1 VHRIDTFLGRETS
14 VKRKWFGLLLLG
26 LGGFLLGVGVLA
38 TVWAPGVVKKTPLD
52 VDQTTHLSGTVQ
64 KLDTK
69 TGAFDEQPV
78 KVQSISKTDAN
89 ASDDDTVV
97 WVQTAC
103 VVIDVDDAPDCVDG
117 DDPRLVT
124 ASTDVFATDRVS
136 AEAVPDFE
144 GLPDDA
150 VPHEGLVNKWP
161 FDAEKRDYPY
171 WEDTLGSAADAVY
184 DRTEDVAGVETY
196 VYTVTTTE
204 APIEIAEGVPGTYT
218 DVKEIYV
225 EPKTGAIQLQTDNQQ
240 RFLEDGTQVL
250 DLNIRFTDEQVDAFA
265 DDAKSNMQML
275 EMMTTGMPIVGF
287 VGGALCLLAGLA
299 LLLTAR
305 RSGGRSDTEKKE
317 LAGASS

>member
-1 VHRIDTFLGRETS
+1 MASPSSTS
-14 VKRKWFGLLLLG
+14 SSR
-26 LGGFLLGVGVLA
+26 
-38 TVWAPGVVKKTPLD
+38 
-52 VDQTTHLSGTVQ
+52 SG
-64 KLDTK
+64 
-69 TGAFDEQPV
+69 P
-78 KVQSISKTDAN
+78 
-89 ASDDDTVV
+89 
-97 WVQTAC
+97 
-103 VVIDVDDAPDCVDG
+103 P
-117 DDPRLVT
+117 
-124 ASTDVFATDRVS
+124 
-136 AEAVPDFE
+136 
-144 GLPDDA
+144 
-150 VPHEGLVNKWP
+150 
-161 FDAEKRDYPY
+161 
-171 WEDTLGSAADAVY
+171 
-184 DRTEDVAGVETY
+184 
-196 VYTVTTTE
+196 TTTE